1 MNILQFIQTFPTEE
15 KCLEHF
21 AAMRLER
28 GIKCEKC
35 GENTKHY
42 WLQDQKR
49 FKCSKCKTKSSYK
62 SGTLMENSKLTIQ
75 QWFMILH
82 LMTST
87 KKTFSALEM
96 QRQLGIKRYEP
107 VWYAMHKIRAT
118 MGKRDEKYKLMGEIE
133 IDDAFFTTV
142 ELTDKLGEDEPLK
155 RGRGSQKKSQV
166 MVMVESVP
174 VTEEIKT
181 GKYGN
186 SAKHRPS
193 RKMGYLK
200 MVVMDDLSSEGINY
214 EVKKYVDEKAN
225 VITDG
230 WKGYTKLPEVIAEH
244 QQETVP
250 AKEAHKTL
258 PWVHT
263 NIGNSKRILDGLH
276 HSIGRPYLQNYLNEF
291 SYKLNRRNFESD
303 MFDRIMAAGVDDVW
317 YKNKAQYYR

>member
-1 MNILQFIQTFPTEE
+1 MNILQFIQTFPNEE

-35 GENTKHY
+35 SCVTKHY
-42 WLQDQKR
+42 WLCEQKR
-49 FKCSKCKTKSSYK
+49 FKCSKCKAKSSYK

-75 QWFMILH
+75 QWFMMLH

-96 QRQLGIKRYEP
+96 QRQLGVKRYEP
-107 VWYAMHKIRAT
+107 VWYAMHKIRSI

-142 ELTDKLGEDEPLK
+142 DLDRDTEEVMK

-166 MVMVESVP
+166 MVMVESVQCEP
-174 VTEEIKT
+174 NK
-181 GKYGN
+181 
-186 SAKHRPS
+186 SKHRPS
-193 RKMGYLK
+193 RKMGFVK
-200 MVVMDDLSSEGINY
+200 MVVMDDLTSKGINY
-214 EVKKYVDEKAN
+214 EVKKSVDGGAK
-225 VITDG
+225 VLSDG
-230 WKGYTKLPEVIAEH
+230 WKGYTKLPEVIAELH
-244 QQETVP
+244 QETVP
-250 AKEAHKTL
+250 AEQAHKKL

-263 NIGNSKRILDGLH
+263 NIGNSKRVLDGFH
-276 HSIGRPYLQNYLNEF
+276 HSIGKGYLQNYLNEF
-291 SYKLNRRNFESD
+291 CYKLNRRNFESD
-303 MFDRIMAAGVDDVW
+303 MFDRIITAGVDDVW

>member
-1 MNILQFIQTFPTEE
+1 MNILQFISTFPTEE

-28 GIKCEKC
+28 GIKCDKC
-35 GENTKHY
+35 GCQTKHY

-75 QWFMILH
+75 QWFMMLH

-96 QRQLGIKRYEP
+96 QRQLGVKRYEP
-107 VWYAMHKIRAT
+107 VWYAMHKIRST

-142 ELTDKLGEDEPLK
+142 DLDRDKEEEMK

-174 VTEEIKT
+174 CEQNK
-181 GKYGN
+181 
-186 SAKHRPS
+186 SKHRPS
-193 RKMGYLK
+193 RKMGYVK
-200 MVVMDDLSSEGINY
+200 MVVMDDLTSKGINY
-214 EVKKYVDEKAN
+214 EVKKAVDSQTK
-225 VITDG
+225 VLTDG
-230 WKGYTKLPEVIAEH
+230 WRGYSKLPEVVAVH
-244 QQETVP
+244 HQETVP
-250 AKEAHKTL
+250 AEQAHKKL

-263 NIGNSKRILDGLH
+263 NIGNSKRVLDGFH
-276 HSIGRPYLQNYLNEF
+276 HSIGKGYLQNYLNEF
-291 SYKLNRRNFESD
+291 CYKLNRRNFESD
-303 MFDRIMAAGVDDVW
+303 MFDRIITAGVDDVW

>member
-21 AAMRLER
+21 ATVRLER

-35 GENTKHY
+35 GCQTKHY

-96 QRQLGIKRYEP
+96 QRQLGVKRYEP

-118 MGKRDEKYKLMGEIE
+118 MGKRDEKYKLMGDIE

-142 ELTDKLGEDEPLK
+142 DLDAVPVEEAPLK

-174 VTEEIKT
+174 STKEEKIKKF
-181 GKYGN
+181 GKDT
-186 SAKHRPS
+186 KHRPD
-193 RKMGYLK
+193 RKMGFVR
-200 MVVMDDLSSEGINY
+200 MVVMDDLASEGIN
-214 EVKKYVDEKAN
+214 
-225 VITDG
+225 
-230 WKGYTKLPEVIAEH
+230 
-244 QQETVP
+244 
-250 AKEAHKTL
+250 
-258 PWVHT
+258 
-263 NIGNSKRILDGLH
+263 
-276 HSIGRPYLQNYLNEF
+276 
-291 SYKLNRRNFESD
+291 
-303 MFDRIMAAGVDDVW
+303 
-317 YKNKAQYYR
+317 

>member
-1 MNILQFIQTFPTEE
+1 MNILQFINTFPTEE

-21 AAMRLER
+21 AATRLER

-35 GENTKHY
+35 GDTTKHY

-75 QWFMILH
+75 QWFMMLH
-82 LMTST
+82 LMTTT

-142 ELTDKLGEDEPLK
+142 DLDRDKEEEMK

-174 VTEEIKT
+174 VTPEVKAAKF
-181 GKYGN
+181 GKDT
-186 SAKHRPS
+186 KHRPS
-193 RKMGYLK
+193 RKMGFVK
-200 MVVMDDLSSEGINY
+200 MVVMDDLASEGINY
-214 EVKKYVDEKAN
+214 EVKKYVDPRTK
-225 VITDG
+225 VISDG
-230 WKGYTKLPEVIAEH
+230 WRGYNKLTEVVAIH
-244 QQETVP
+244 KPETVP
-250 AKEAHKTL
+250 AKEAHKKL

-263 NIGNSKRILDGLH
+263 NIGNSKRVLDGFH
-276 HSIGRPYLQNYLNEF
+276 HSIGKGYLQNYLNEF
-291 SYKLNRRNFESD
+291 CYKLNRRNFESD
-303 MFDRIMAAGVDDVW
+303 MFDRIMAAGVDGVW